1 MFLTRIVDINQYQ
14 SITLRISCKNIRRC
28 GIRKL
33 TLPSDYTTSGESCE
47 SQYQPYQ
54 RKKIVVMTDKL
65 VTMNAQANLQDKMRI
80 DMILGG
86 RRAALDALKAKKA

>member
-1 MFLTRIVDINQYQ
+1 MRW
-14 SITLRISCKNIRRC
+14 K
-28 GIRKL
+28 K
-33 TLPSDYTTSGESCE
+33 TTFASEEMIIGASRESL
-47 SQYQPYQ
+47 YQPYQ

-65 VTMNAQANLQDKMRI
+65 VTMNAQADLQDKMRI

>member
-1 MFLTRIVDINQYQ
+1 MSPDKTII
-14 SITLRISCKNIRRC
+14 
-28 GIRKL
+28 G
-33 TLPSDYTTSGESCE
+33 TSREAL
-47 SQYQPYQ
+47 YQPYK

>member
-1 MFLTRIVDINQYQ
+1 MFLTRMVDVNQYQ
-14 SITLRISCKNIRRC
+14 SITLLISCKNIRWY

-33 TLPSDYTTSGESCE
+33 TLSPDKTIIGTSRESL
-47 SQYQPYQ
+47 YQPYK